1 MKTKRVIL
9 LSVLATL
16 LIVSLLGAYS
26 RSDLSQD
33 KINDGK
39 IAAEQIKSLLLASED
54 NSQIITLSYK
64 GVTPKGEDPLGGYLL
79 YTDNVNNYYYDSTD
93 QCITAIRQCTKVTEE
108 GSIID
113 QKDIHSLSDN
123 LVKMCLKNTDF
134 SNVKIDLLPDT
145 NVIKTYQY
153 VEVENNVG
161 TGAMALVSIS
171 DKGYIVS
178 ATFIQKEDKSSLVS
192 DNQTKTPISESQ
204 ALDIARTAIIDDIGS
219 GNFESLTLQTGDSE
233 YSAVA
238 STFKGVTF
246 WLIKVNATYL
256 QKGDTMNKFYQ
267 IKINYYTGET
277 LEVAKSF

>member
-1 MKTKRVIL
+1 MC
-9 LSVLATL
+9 S
-16 LIVSLLGAYS
+16 
-26 RSDLSQD
+26 
-33 KINDGK
+33 N
-39 IAAEQIKSLLLASED
+39 
-54 NSQIITLSYK
+54 IIYYK
-64 GVTPKGEDPLGGYLL
+64 GKMFYEKIT
-79 YTDNVNNYYYDSTD
+79 VNLS
-93 QCITAIRQCTKVTEE
+93 AINSC
-108 GSIID
+108 
-113 QKDIHSLSDN
+113 LSS
-123 LVKMCLKNTDF
+123 KC
-134 SNVKIDLLPDT
+134 
-145 NVIKTYQY
+145 
-153 VEVENNVG
+153 
-161 TGAMALVSIS
+161 
-171 DKGYIVS
+171 

-246 WLIKVNATYL
+246 WLIQVNATYL